1 MKHRITNLDNFI
13 NESRTISQKEA
24 DKYKAIFDVVEP
36 HVSKLA
42 DAVSDEIGMKV
53 KLKLDFGGG
62 YSSLQSDNLVDIIKV
77 PFIKTMFTEIDL
89 YASID
94 YSNNKFKFINIYGET
109 CGITLSFTT
118 QNGKGMSIPIFKEVY
133 FDNKKE
139 DWVIKK

>member
-1 MKHRITNLDNFI
+1 MKQEKFNL
-13 NESRTISQKEA
+13 R
-24 DKYKAIFDVVEP
+24 
-36 HVSKLA
+36 KL
-42 DAVSDEIGMKV
+42 G
-53 KLKLDFGGG
+53 LKQLDLW
-62 YSSLQSDNLVDIIKV
+62 SSLQ
-77 PFIKTMFTEIDL
+77 FTEIDL
-89 YASID
+89 YVSID